1 MSAEPVLAQ
10 FFSPEHER
18 KITAFR
24 EQDDQFT
31 VLSQR
36 LIHAR
41 LATRVPQ
48 SSTTL
53 PNSELGI
60 VRREIGKKRRHM
72 AVRQLF
78 QKISNLLPRLKPC
91 LLMSPMSVAQYLD
104 AGHPA
109 FDIVVFDEASQIPV
123 WDAVGVIARA
133 KQAVIVGDP
142 KQLPPTSF
150 FSKTEDD
157 DDDAQETALV
167 EDLESILDECIG
179 AGLPTLTLKWHY
191 RSRHESLIAFSNY
204 NYYDNRLGED
214 PVFT

>member
-1 MSAEPVLAQ
+1 
-10 FFSPEHER
+10 
-18 KITAFR
+18 
-24 EQDDQFT
+24 
-31 VLSQR
+31 
-36 LIHAR
+36 
-41 LATRVPQ
+41 
-48 SSTTL
+48 
-53 PNSELGI
+53 
-60 VRREIGKKRRHM
+60 M

-204 NYYDNRLGED
+204 NYYDNRLLTFPSSQRTGMGVSWRHVSSGVYDKGKTRTNRAEAEAVVTEVITRLKD
-214 PVFT
+214 PLRSSESRRGRSGSHGGHYAIEGSITLQ